1 MQPSG
6 RLGVRPEWRHGQ
18 GESAGGQLMDD
29 EGDAVRAVD
38 ELSYRRPSEDHL
50 ALVYALSERSLPQ
63 MARHVGDHEEA
74 DHV

>member
-1 MQPSG
+1 
-6 RLGVRPEWRHGQ
+6 
-18 GESAGGQLMDD
+18 MDD
-29 EGDAVRAVD
+29 EGDAARAVY